1 MKSVRMIHA
10 AIAAAA
16 LGGVAACTE
25 AVAPELSDVEVVQ
38 DLALSSGDAI
48 ALDVSELVANEVF
61 GGFGG
66 APAMDNAPAEVTV
79 TRSRTCYDENGT
91 AQDQCDGLTT
101 ASMRIQVTLDG
112 TRQRENFIANIHR
125 TRDLVISGLLGQ
137 ETSRTHNGVGTANDT
152 TTLQRSGFTRTVR
165 ESSVDSVVNIVFNLP
180 HANNPWPVSG
190 QIIRNV
196 NATITITGPREE
208 TRTISRRVVV
218 TFPADAQGN
227 VSIQIGTNACTLNLV
242 TRQVTNC
249 SGN

>member
-1 MKSVRMIHA
+1 MKHVPMMQ
-10 AIAAAA
+10 AAAA
-16 LGGVAACTE
+16 VLALCGVAACTD

-66 APAMDNAPAEVTV
+66 APAMGNAPHEVTV
-79 TRSRTCYDENGT
+79 TRSRTCYDANGT
-91 AQDQCDGLTT
+91 AQSQCDGLTT

-112 TRQRENFIANIHR
+112 TRQREGFTANIHR

-137 ETSRTHNGVGTANDT
+137 ETSRTHTGVGTANDT
-152 TTLQRSGFTRTVR
+152 TTLQRNGFTRTVR

-208 TRTISRRVVV
+208 TRTVSRRVVV

-249 SGN
+249 QAS